1 MNVTASASLPTLSTP
16 SLQQEYQVSFTENAN
31 DEYVLKRYLGEFLYQ
46 APSGYK
52 WVPNGWKLVK
62 VNATEKPWIK
72 SFEEV
77 FLDKIKGPLG
87 KNKGEFKQRRLD
99 FHSNLVSQKDFLQL
113 LKIKE
118 AESKA
123 SKTKSCKNPNKK
135 GLLTTDEKEN

>member
-16 SLQQEYQVSFTENAN
+16 SLQQDYQVSFTENAN

-62 VNATEKPWIK
+62 VNANEKPWIK

-87 KNKGEFKQRRLD
+87 KNKVKLNNAD
-99 FHSNLVSQKDFLQL
+99 
-113 LKIKE
+113 
-118 AESKA
+118 
-123 SKTKSCKNPNKK
+123 
-135 GLLTTDEKEN
+135 